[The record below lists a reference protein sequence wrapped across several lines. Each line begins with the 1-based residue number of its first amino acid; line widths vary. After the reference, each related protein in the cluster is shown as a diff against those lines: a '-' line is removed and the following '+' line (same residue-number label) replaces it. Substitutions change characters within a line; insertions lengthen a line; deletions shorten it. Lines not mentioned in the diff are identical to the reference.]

1 VKEFGKSIFLLC
13 LDNFF
18 LCLFLIINFPNRLNG
33 TYIPPKPRTDLP
45 PAQAGQAKRGSILSG
60 VFGGG
65 GGNSASPSPSKPKST
80 DSAAHLPPL
89 VPQLSTERSTAMV
102 SIDQQTV
109 MDDNEDR
116 MTMTPTDSAPLNA
129 NQLMELSKE
138 TIVNDFLVCSVT
150 KGDMIAKKKEDSRR
164 HHGYLATI
172 RIRYFEEI
180 EREDKTR
187 FDQNAYNNISL
198 LPAKSILKVFDGYRS
213 LKVSLEEKD
222 VFSLDREKQAKDK
235 VGAVLI
241 AAFFPKTYA
250 RSSLGLGLG
259 ENEIRTRTAE
269 LNYWFGRLLVQ
280 YSELSPEAQEMVNE
294 FLELDEENP
303 AEPENVFILQM

>member
-1 VKEFGKSIFLLC
+1 VKEFEKSIFFISY
-13 LDNFF
+13 NKFS
-18 LCLFLIINFPNRLNG
+18 NNRLNG
-33 TYIPPKPRTDLP
+33 TYTPPKPRTDLP
-45 PAQAGQAKRGSILSG
+45 PAQGGQAKRGSILSG

-65 GGNSASPSPSKPKST
+65 GNNSASPSPSKPKST
-80 DSAAHLPPL
+80 DSPTTAAAHLPPL

-102 SIDQQTV
+102 SIDI

-116 MTMTPTDSAPLNA
+116 LTMTPTDSAPPNA

-138 TIVNDFLVCSVT
+138 IIVNDFLVCSVT

-164 HHGYLATI
+164 HHGYLAAI

-180 EREDKTR
+180 EREDKSK

-235 VGAVLI
+235 AGAVLI

-269 LNYWFGRLLVQ
+269 LNYWFGRLLLQ
-280 YSELSPEAQEMVNE
+280 YSEMGLEAQEMVNE